1 MADSSLGAIRQRSR
15 TIRKGKATNRRTG
28 RTASFGQDFPSLISS
43 DQRLCFPRPR
53 PDSTNTRSG
62 SVVLRGVPPRDAPDS
77 DGFLCDLDGQGWGR
91 ELVPEIIGKR
101 VKVPPGAVYSTKLVE
116 AQAAI
121 ETPGLW
127 RPEAYY
133 RPPEAHF
140 GDRAAYRRYLQTAAE
155 GAGCVIPDAAVSG
168 PSRN

>member
-28 RTASFGQDFPSLISS
+28 RTASFGQEFPSLISS

-116 AQAAI
+116 VQAKR
-121 ETPGLW
+121 PGLW
-127 RPEAYY
+127 RLEAYY

-140 GDRAAYRRYLQTAAE
+140 SDGAKYRRYFKPRQKK
-155 GAGCVIPDAAVSG
+155 AGCVIPDAAVSG